1 LSFTLARPFISVCLL
16 AHNSASYI
24 TTALESVLA
33 QSFQDWELL
42 VSDDASTDETGNLVK
57 PYLEDSRIRY
67 VLHRENLK
75 QANNWAFAIANTSA
89 PIIAT
94 LHADD
99 AWEPDALQTFAN
111 AFREQDD
118 LDLVWANWDFY
129 DTGLKIR
136 QRSAPVTIPKE
147 MNGNDACSWLVDNN
161 HTLPSATAFTR
172 EVAQRA
178 GSPDPRFG
186 MLCDRWYFLRLP
198 MVARRCRAIPKVVM
212 RYRRNEEGVTSLFSR
227 SGRLQEEMIVFAND
241 ADDLFRA
248 HPRGSELAKRLLVD
262 FGKSLFL
269 HGLSAVMAGD
279 RSRGTRWIKNAAKF
293 ARWALFEPSMLRE
306 VARTIRLRIFGK

>member
-1 LSFTLARPFISVCLL
+1 MARPFISVCLL

-24 TTALESVLA
+24 TTALESVVA

-42 VSDDASTDETGNLVK
+42 ISDDASTDETGNLVK

-75 QANNWAFAIANTSA
+75 QANNWAFAIANTRA
-89 PIIAT
+89 PIITT
-94 LHADD
+94 LHSDD
-99 AWEPDALQTFAN
+99 AWEPDALQTFAD

-129 DTGLKIR
+129 DSDLKIR
-136 QRSAPVTIPKE
+136 QRSAPVTVPKE
-147 MNGNDACSWLVDNN
+147 MNGNDACSWLLDNN
-161 HTLPSATAFTR
+161 HTLPSSTAFTR

-186 MLCDRWYFLRLP
+186 MLCDRRYFLQLP

-212 RYRRNEEGVTSLFSR
+212 RYRRNEGGVTSVFTR
-227 SGRLQEEMIVFAND
+227 SGRLQEEMILFANEAED
-241 ADDLFRA
+241 FLRT
-248 HPRGSELAKRLLVD
+248 HPSGSELARRLRVD
-262 FGKSLFL
+262 LGKGLLL
-269 HGLSAVMAGD
+269 HGLNAVMGGD
-279 RSRGTRWIKNAAKF
+279 RQRGKRWIKYAMKF
-293 ARWALFEPSMLRE
+293 ANWSLLEPSSLRG
-306 VARTIRLRIFGK
+306 VARTLRHRIFATS